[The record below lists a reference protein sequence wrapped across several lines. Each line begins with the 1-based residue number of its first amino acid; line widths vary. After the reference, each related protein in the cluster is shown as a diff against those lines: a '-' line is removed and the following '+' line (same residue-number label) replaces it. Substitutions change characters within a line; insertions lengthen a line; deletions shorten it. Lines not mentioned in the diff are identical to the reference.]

1 MKISSDDRAATI
13 TDPRAASTGD
23 AIVRSEENPPAMD
36 NGQDRR
42 RSTRRSLMLQCKLH
56 HCSSSRFIGATTS
69 NVSDGGA
76 LICVQRDKPIA
87 AGDRVEVAIDWDKS
101 PLVQQQAMLPAHVVR
116 VTPIDHHL
124 QAVAVAYDQPAAL
137 AVAA

>member
-1 MKISSDDRAATI
+1 MKISSADRNPTPTNA
-13 TDPRAASTGD
+13 RAASMGE
-23 AIVRSEENPPAMD
+23 AIIRTDENASVAGAGSE
-36 NGQDRR
+36 RR
-42 RSTRRSLMLQCKLH
+42 RSARRGLMLQCKLH

-76 LICVQRDKPIA
+76 LICMQRDKPIA

-101 PLVQQQAMLPAHVVR
+101 PLVQQKAMLPAHVVR

-137 AVAA
+137 AVAT